1 MEGCCHEWRWGCFFS
16 AVTAA
21 ELTRLQVLCKRK
33 IRAHTAL
40 KLQVL
45 IFSTLL
51 LLFFLTVWLIREKKN
66 INCVTI
72 NNNNDDVLSKMV
84 TLFQAHRPG
93 RLDFPMTA
101 LCPELPK
108 FSWQG
113 LKHSKTNV
121 FWVVLDCL
129 PCDKTLTFI
138 YFSFNT
144 GTSRL
149 YKDGMMNYKT
159 LNVFKIETGTSQ
171 SKDVYCQ
178 GTCDLWSAH
187 TRDMP
192 CERQR
197 RKSEKKIRADDW
209 GLLKGPKGG

>member
-1 MEGCCHEWRWGCFFS
+1 
-16 AVTAA
+16 
-21 ELTRLQVLCKRK
+21 
-33 IRAHTAL
+33 
-40 KLQVL
+40 
-45 IFSTLL
+45 
-51 LLFFLTVWLIREKKN
+51 
-66 INCVTI
+66 
-72 NNNNDDVLSKMV
+72 MV
-84 TLFQAHRPG
+84 TLFQAHRRG

-159 LNVFKIETGTSQ
+159 LNVFKIDRDRDQSEQGCILSGYLWPVKWTHKRYALWETAEEIWK
-171 SKDVYCQ
+171 KDKGWWLRAFKRTQ
-178 GTCDLWSAH
+178 GWVVIWKH
-187 TRDMP
+187 TLSLRWQVLSLTW
-192 CERQR
+192 R
-197 RKSEKKIRADDW
+197 IAT
-209 GLLKGPKGG
+209 GGEVHAI